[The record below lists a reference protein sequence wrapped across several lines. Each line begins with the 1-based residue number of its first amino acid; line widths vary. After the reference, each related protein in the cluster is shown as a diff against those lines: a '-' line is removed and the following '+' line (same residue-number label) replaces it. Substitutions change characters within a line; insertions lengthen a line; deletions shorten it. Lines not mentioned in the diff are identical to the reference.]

1 MKKFFL
7 VISAFLVSSM
17 LAHASF
23 VVWSS
28 DNLLTS
34 AAGKVSASSD
44 GWLVAMYQDTNG
56 DNDGAWYNELSLGLD
71 GEVASISGVTQDDAY
86 LSTYV
91 AYLSYNPS
99 GTSGEELQFGA
110 APSVPDDIDVY
121 TVIFNAS
128 SVGLGGASQFVVA
141 DSATFN
147 TGSGFTPIPYDV
159 SGIAGDWQ
167 AIPEPAV
174 AGLIVIFGGGLLVGR
189 RIFGKS

>member
-1 MKKFFL
+1 M
-7 VISAFLVSSM
+7 SSM

-23 VVWSS
+23 VVWNS
-28 DNLLTS
+28 DNLLDS

-44 GWLVAMYQDTNG
+44 GWLVAMYRDTNG
-56 DNDGAWYNELSLGLD
+56 DNDGTWYNDLSLDLD
-71 GEVASISGVTQDDAY
+71 GEVASTSGVTQDDEY

-110 APSVPDDIDVY
+110 SPSVPDNIDVY

-128 SVGLGGASQFVVA
+128 SVGIGGASQFVVA

-147 TGSGFTPIPYDV
+147 TGSGVTPIPYDV

-174 AGLIVIFGGGLLVGR
+174 ASFIVIFGGGLLVGR
-189 RIFGKS
+189 RIFKKA

>member
-1 MKKFFL
+1 MRKLFL
-7 VISAFLVSSM
+7 IVIATMTGSIV
-17 LAHASF
+17 AHASF

-34 AAGKVSASSD
+34 AAGKVSATSD

-56 DNDGAWYNELSLGLD
+56 DNAGAWYNELSLSPD
-71 GEVASISGVTQDDAY
+71 GEVASTSGVTQDDAY

-99 GTSGEELQFGA
+99 GSTGEELQYGTSYGGVTDNA
-110 APSVPDDIDVY
+110 DVY
-121 TVIFNAS
+121 TVIYNAS
-128 SVGLGGASQFVVA
+128 SVGLASQFVVA
-141 DSATFN
+141 DSSPFN
-147 TGSGFTPIPYDV
+147 VESGEITPHFYTV

-174 AGLIVIFGGGLLVGR
+174 AGLIVIFGGGMLIGR